1 MAKDD
6 IPTQD
11 SKFGGT
17 PVTDV
22 QSAQEALQGMMNT
35 PSEQSSEDQEEIET
49 QEDVSAQDMESESV
63 EVEASNPDGLSA
75 EDLVDDE
82 QEVENETPQMYT
94 IKVDG
99 KDTEV
104 TLEELQN
111 GYSRQADYTRKSQ
124 VLAEQRKKADDELAT
139 TQQERQRYLSQ
150 LEQLNGQ
157 ADSKLKELSSTDWN
171 KLKEEDPMEYMTQ
184 RDAYRD
190 LQENRRILK
199 DEQKEVGLKQ
209 QQEQLTRFEEVKKIN
224 YNELVQRLPEW
235 GDPEKGSQVKQA
247 VKNYAVGKGFT
258 ENELNNLIDA
268 RSVEVLHKAMLY
280 ENLLKAKISNKKTKV
295 VPKMQ
300 KPGVGTLK
308 SEVSSDKVKAQRA
321 RLRKSGHISDA
332 SSLIESLMGK

>member
-6 IPTQD
+6 IPIQD

-22 QSAQEALQGMMNT
+22 RSAQEALQGMMST
-35 PSEQSSEDQEEIET
+35 PSEQSTEDQEEIET

>member
-150 LEQLNGQ
+150 LEQFDSQ
-157 ADSKLKELSSTDWN
+157 ADSKLKEYAATDWN
-171 KLKEEDPMEYMTQ
+171 KLKEEDPMEYMAK
-184 RDAYRD
+184 RDTYRE

-209 QQEQLTRFEEVKKIN
+209 QQQQLTKFEEVKKIN
-224 YNELVQRLPEW
+224 YNELIQRLPEW

-247 VKNYAVGKGFT
+247 VKNYAVTKGFT
-258 ENELNNLIDA
+258 EQELNTLIDA

>member
-22 QSAQEALQGMMNT
+22 RSAQEALQGMMGT

-150 LEQLNGQ
+150 LEQFDSQ
-157 ADSKLKELSSTDWN
+157 ADSKLKEYAATDWN
-171 KLKEEDPMEYMTQ
+171 KLKEEDPMEYMAK
-184 RDAYRD
+184 RDTYRE

-209 QQEQLTRFEEVKKIN
+209 QQQQLTKFEEVKKIN
-224 YNELVQRLPEW
+224 YNELIQRLPEW

-247 VKNYAVGKGFT
+247 VKNYAVTKGFT
-258 ENELNNLIDA
+258 EQELNTLIDA

>member
-1 MAKDD
+1 MAKDN

-150 LEQLNGQ
+150 LEQFDSQ
-157 ADSKLKELSSTDWN
+157 ADSKLKEYAATDWN
-171 KLKEEDPMEYMTQ
+171 KLKEEDPMEYMAK
-184 RDAYRD
+184 RDTYRE

-209 QQEQLTRFEEVKKIN
+209 QQQQLTKFEEVKKIN
-224 YNELVQRLPEW
+224 YNELIQRLPEW

-247 VKNYAVGKGFT
+247 VKNYAVTKGFT
-258 ENELNNLIDA
+258 EQELNTLIDA

>member
-6 IPTQD
+6 IPVQESTN
-11 SKFGGT
+11 GGI

-22 QSAQEALQGMMNT
+22 RSAQEALQGMMGT

-94 IKVDG
+94 IKIDG

-150 LEQLNGQ
+150 LEQLNSQ

-190 LQENRRILK
+190 IQENRRILK

-209 QQEQLTRFEEVKKIN
+209 QQEQLTRFEEVKKVN

-280 ENLLKAKISNKKTKV
+280 ENLLKAKISNKKTKI

-321 RLRKSGHISDA
+321 RLRKSGHVNDA
-332 SSLIESLMGK
+332 SSLIESLMRK

>member
-49 QEDVSAQDMESESV
+49 QEDVSTQDTESESV

-150 LEQLNGQ
+150 LEQFDSQ
-157 ADSKLKELSSTDWN
+157 ADSKLKEYAATDWN

-209 QQEQLTRFEEVKKIN
+209 QQQQLTKFEEVKKIN
-224 YNELVQRLPEW
+224 YNELIQRLPEW

-247 VKNYAVGKGFT
+247 VKNYAVTKGFT
-258 ENELNNLIDA
+258 EQELNTLIDA